1 MGLLD
6 ISRFGRVFIFREFFR
21 AHITAVMADGKEGE
35 IALLRKVRICFWLQV
50 FVFARG
56 QT

>member
-1 MGLLD
+1 
-6 ISRFGRVFIFREFFR
+6 
-21 AHITAVMADGKEGE
+21 MADGKEGE
-35 IALLRKVRICFWLQV
+35 IALLRKVRICFWLPV